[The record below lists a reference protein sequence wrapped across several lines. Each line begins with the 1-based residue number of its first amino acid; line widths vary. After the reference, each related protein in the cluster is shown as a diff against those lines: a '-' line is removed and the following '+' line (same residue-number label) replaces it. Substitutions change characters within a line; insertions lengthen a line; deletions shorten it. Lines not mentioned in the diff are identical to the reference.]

1 MKQTIMVK
9 YLTKMALYLGNKRM
23 NDMYYTIGQVAKMQ
37 HLTISQIRYYDKQ
50 GLFPFLQRNEKGD
63 RVFDEEALKYLE
75 MILCLK
81 NTSMPIQKIKQF
93 IDWSMEGESTILQ
106 RLALMKQQETNVLQL
121 MQDTEKNLKKIQQK
135 IAKYENEIT
144 SANAI
149 KK

>member
-1 MKQTIMVK
+1 MVK

-121 MQDTEKNLKKIQQK
+121 MQDTKKNLKKIQQK

>member
-1 MKQTIMVK
+1 MVK

-149 KK
+149 KKKKIE

>member
-1 MKQTIMVK
+1 MVK

-63 RVFDEEALKYLE
+63 RVFDEEALKYIE

-81 NTSMPIQKIKQF
+81 NTSMPIQKIKQY
-93 IDWSMEGESTILQ
+93 IDWSMEGESTVLQ